1 MCNEFVYKIIN
12 SVRMRES
19 MQPGAHVSD
28 EGDLFSA
35 LQVVS
40 GAVKDIAISDEVQVP
55 KNYCG

>member
-1 MCNEFVYKIIN
+1 
-12 SVRMRES
+12 MRET
-19 MQPGAHVSD
+19 MQPRAHVSD
-28 EGDLFSA
+28 EGDLFST